1 MLITTGIIEV
11 QSCTTTKP
19 LNQNR
24 MKKSDEK
31 RLQSAIQDI
40 LWMAARYAHGRHTYA
55 PSMVR
60 DSVEVFRDVFPDF
73 KIKQDHVIE
82 PPSEDMV
89 GGSSFRSDYLDD
101 IFNNKA

>member
-1 MLITTGIIEV
+1 
-11 QSCTTTKP
+11 
-19 LNQNR
+19 

-31 RLQSAIQDI
+31 RLQSAIEDI

-60 DSVEVFRDVFPDF
+60 DSVAVFKDIFPEF

-82 PPSEDMV
+82 LPDDHRI
-89 GGSSFRSDYLDD
+89 GGTSFRSDYLDD
-101 IFNNKA
+101 IFNNKNQ

>member
-1 MLITTGIIEV
+1 
-11 QSCTTTKP
+11 
-19 LNQNR
+19 
-24 MKKSDEK
+24 MKKANEK
-31 RLQSAIQDI
+31 RLQSAIEDI

-82 PPSEDMV
+82 RPSNDEI
-89 GGSSFRSDYLDD
+89 GGLSFRDDYLDD
-101 IFNNKA
+101 IFNCTQDETASL

>member
-1 MLITTGIIEV
+1 
-11 QSCTTTKP
+11 
-19 LNQNR
+19 

-31 RLQSAIQDI
+31 RLQSAIEEI

-60 DSVEVFRDVFPDF
+60 DSVAVFKDVFPDF

-82 PPSEDMV
+82 SPADDEV
-89 GGSSFRSDYLDD
+89 GGLSFRSDYLDD
-101 IFNNKA
+101 IFNSKTK

>member
-1 MLITTGIIEV
+1 
-11 QSCTTTKP
+11 
-19 LNQNR
+19 
-24 MKKSDEK
+24 MKKADEK
-31 RLQSAIQDI
+31 RLQSAIEDI

-82 PPSEDMV
+82 RPSEDEV
-89 GGSSFRSDYLDD
+89 GGLSFRDDYLDD
-101 IFNNKA
+101 IFNCIQDETTSL

>member
-1 MLITTGIIEV
+1 
-11 QSCTTTKP
+11 
-19 LNQNR
+19 

-31 RLQSAIQDI
+31 KLQSAIEDI

-60 DSVEVFRDVFPDF
+60 DSVAVFKDVFPDF

-82 PPSEDMV
+82 SPADDEV
-89 GGSSFRSDYLDD
+89 GGLSFRSDYLDD
-101 IFNNKA
+101 IFNNKEAI

>member
-1 MLITTGIIEV
+1 
-11 QSCTTTKP
+11 
-19 LNQNR
+19 

-31 RLQSAIQDI
+31 RLQSAIEDI

-60 DSVEVFRDVFPDF
+60 DSVAVFKDIFPEF

-82 PPSEDMV
+82 SPADDEV
-89 GGSSFRSDYLDD
+89 GGYSFRSDYLDD
-101 IFNNKA
+101 IFNNK